1 MKNWYYL
8 KKIRIPKEK
17 LERSEENENEIYKEF
32 KKKITEKTDTKGRWR
47 SNIGIRGIPEG
58 RK

>member
-17 LERSEENENEIYKEF
+17 LKRSEENENEKYKEL
-32 KKKITEKTDTKGRWR
+32 KKKITKKTDTKGR
-47 SNIGIRGIPEG
+47 
-58 RK
+58 

>member
-1 MKNWYYL
+1 MKNWYYF
-8 KKIRIPKEK
+8 KKIRISKEK
-17 LERSEENENEIYKEF
+17 LERSEENENEKYKEL

-47 SNIGIRGIPEG
+47 SNIGITGIPEV